1 MPNLFQHFPLFTVI
15 HDKNDY
21 LCGRYYKRGLFMKS
35 FLKFIGALLLGSLIG
50 LICVIPIIVL
60 GSGESFSTVVNKIFG
75 PDALPYL
82 AKAAMTIIL
91 ICVAF
96 FLQLIIHEGGH
107 LVTGLLTGYRFVSF
121 RILNWLLIRKDG
133 RLQWRNF
140 ELAGTGGQCLL
151 APPDKPVDQIDTRW
165 YNAGGVLANVITA
178 VLAIVL
184 MWTVDM
190 PLWLHALMF
199 LMAVIG
205 GALALLNGIPMKVG
219 GVANDG
225 LNLFQMEKDR
235 PAKLC
240 FCNILDVNARCQ
252 EGETYTQMPERLFAL
267 PDPIDWENSMHVAS
281 VLLAVTRMMA
291 FHQWED
297 AYQLLTEAY
306 NNKDNYMRLY
316 QLEIENMMTQVCIF
330 TGRDDEA
337 RRHYTKE
344 VAKHVSQHAPTQSDK
359 QLTLMAVAL
368 ALDGNRPRAEQM
380 FKELE
385 ARRDKYAHQ
394 SDVALSLDLMKW
406 LLDNR
411 S

>member
-1 MPNLFQHFPLFTVI
+1 MITFVAGIT
-15 HDKNDY
+15 KG
-21 LCGRYYKRGLFMKS
+21 CLFMKS
-35 FLKFIGALLLGSLIG
+35 FLKFIGALLLGTLIG
-50 LICVIPIIVL
+50 LICVIPFIVL
-60 GSGESFSTVVNKIFG
+60 GTEESFSTVVNKIFG
-75 PDALPYL
+75 HDALPYL

-91 ICVAF
+91 ICVAC

-121 RILNWLLIRKDG
+121 RVLNWLLIRKDD

-151 APPDKPVDQIDTRW
+151 APPDKPLDQIDTRW

-184 MWTVDM
+184 MYFVDM

-199 LMAVIG
+199 LMAFIG
-205 GALALLNGIPMKVG
+205 GAFALINGIPMKVG

-235 PAKLC
+235 PAKLS

-252 EGETYTQMPERLFAL
+252 EGESYTVMPEHLFAL
-267 PDPIDWENSMHVAS
+267 PDPFDWENSMHVAA
-281 VLLAVTRMMA
+281 VLLSVTRMMA

-297 AYQLLTEAY
+297 AYQLLTEAHD
-306 NNKDNYMRLY
+306 NKDNYMRLY
-316 QLEIENMMTQVCIF
+316 LLEIENMMTQVCIL

-337 RRHYTKE
+337 RKHYSKE
-344 VAKHVSQHAPTQSDK
+344 VAKHVTQHASTQSDK

-368 ALDGNRPRAEQM
+368 ALNGDRPRAEQI

-385 ARRDKYAHQ
+385 ARRDRYAHQ
-394 SDVALSLDLMKW
+394 SDVALSLDLMHW
-406 LLDNR
+406 LLNNR
-411 S
+411 